1 MFTKIKEFLIRKNNR
16 FNEIY
21 EISKSQQSSIK
32 NPKINLGRIQ
42 ATLDAQKITIKSL
55 DEVEFQVFS
64 QFGDDGIIQYL
75 VNKLPIANTTFVEFG
90 VEDYR
95 ESNTRFLLINNG
107 WSGLVMDGDVSNI
120 ASIKSGQLYS
130 FYDLRARQSFITK
143 ENINEIIAAEGFHP
157 EVGLLSV
164 DIDGN
169 DYWVWQAIHTIQPR
183 IVVTEYNSL
192 FGFSAPI
199 TIPYQP
205 DFVRGKQTPLNFY
218 GTSLQAACLLA
229 KEKGY
234 FFIGC
239 NKAGNNAYFIHESL
253 RQHCPVSEKTVEEGY
268 RFAHFSE
275 SWDASRE
282 PRRGKDKVLSLSGLT
297 VTNILKNKQE
307 IINTDAIVT
316 ELLKAGK
323 FNGIHH

>member
-1 MFTKIKEFLIRKNNR
+1 NQYSNIK
-16 FNEIY
+16 
-21 EISKSQQSSIK
+21 SS
-32 NPKINLGRIQ
+32 KINLGRLQ
-42 ATLDAQKITIKSL
+42 ATLNSAQSSVEDL
-55 DEVEFQVFS
+55 FQLEFQVFS

-75 VNKLPIANTTFVEFG
+75 VNKLPLSNTTFVEFG

-107 WSGLVMDGDVSNI
+107 WSGLVMDGDSSNI
-120 ASIKSGQLYS
+120 SSIKSGQLYS
-130 FYDLRARQSFITK
+130 FYDLRARQCFITK
-143 ENINEIIAAEGFHP
+143 ENINETIAAEGFHP

-169 DYWVWQAIHTIQPR
+169 DYWVWQAIHAIQPR
-183 IVVTEYNSL
+183 IVITEYNSL

-205 DFVRGKQTPLNFY
+205 DFVRGKHTPLNFY
-218 GTSLQAACLLA
+218 GTSLKAACLLA

-253 RQHCPVSEKTVEEGY
+253 RHHSPIKEKTAEEGY

-275 SWDASRE
+275 SWDTDRE
-282 PRRGKDKVLSLSGLT
+282 PRRGKDKVISLSGLT
-297 VTNILKNKQE
+297 VTNILKNQDE
-307 IINTDAIVT
+307 IINTEAIVN
-316 ELLKAGK
+316 ELLNAGK
-323 FNGIHH
+323 FNGIHF